1 MTKII
6 KNIVLAASILL
17 IIWVG
22 LSWADIV
29 ADNNDPNP
37 VHSKYNLFV
46 LLLPEEEEEEPTP
59 TEGQCGD
66 PLSALR
72 VDMASIEVR
81 SDTGVIFLTDDG
93 NTWYTEPEDMEDFST
108 DGYYVVMFDT
118 MGTDTI
124 DDDQILKV
132 FREIW

>member
-17 IIWVG
+17 IIWAG

-29 ADNNDPNP
+29 ADNCDPNP

-46 LLLPEEEEEEPTP
+46 LLFPEEEEEPTP

>member
-6 KNIVLAASILL
+6 KNILVAASILL
-17 IIWVG
+17 IIWAG

-29 ADNNDPNP
+29 TDNCDPNP

-46 LLLPEEEEEEPTP
+46 LLFSEDEPTP

-66 PLSALR
+66 PLSVLR
-72 VDMASIEVR
+72 VDMASIEER

>member
-1 MTKII
+1 MKII
-6 KNIVLAASILL
+6 GKIVCAISILL
-17 IIWVG
+17 IIWAG
-22 LSWADIV
+22 LSWADIIS
-29 ADNNDPNP
+29 DNCDQNP
-37 VHSKYNLFV
+37 THSKYNLFV
-46 LLLPEEEEEEPTP
+46 LLFPEEDEPTP

-66 PLSALR
+66 PLAALR
-72 VDMASIEVR
+72 VDMASIKER

-93 NTWYTEPEDMEDFST
+93 NTWYTEPETMEDFST